1 MIDNFE
7 HLVARCEAMR
17 RRRMI
22 RLSFMIV
29 GTLLFIIAGISG
41 YKMWLDA
48 RTLPITVVKKA
59 PIAPPIEIN
68 ATQSEPLAV
77 QEMNQTIVPEGPK
90 IIPPTPI
97 QNTPQTAV
105 TSPIKAS
112 VVTAPIP
119 AASRPAELKPEA
131 ILPVAAVPLTT
142 TLKAP
147 STEVIPAAKSN
158 RLFEVNTQ
166 SYESP
171 ADAYK
176 SNPKYETALAAARDF
191 YAKENFVEAA
201 NWAKKANQLN
211 REDEEAWLLYAKS
224 YYAQGR
230 KNDAIGILEL
240 YLNYKDSKAASEL
253 IRTWKLTR
261 AN

>member
-41 YKMWLDA
+41 YTMWLDT
-48 RTLPITVVKKA
+48 RNPSVPEVKKA
-59 PIAPPIEIN
+59 QVSPTVEAN
-68 ATQSEPLAV
+68 TTLSEPLTV
-77 QEMNQTIVPEGPK
+77 HETTQTALLNSTQ
-90 IIPPTPI
+90 IIPPAAVQATAP
-97 QNTPQTAV
+97 TAV
-105 TSPIKAS
+105 SVPIKTS
-112 VVTAPIP
+112 VATAPSP
-119 AASRPAELKPEA
+119 AARPAEIKPEV
-131 ILPVAAVPLTT
+131 ILPIANTATPLVAPAKVPL
-142 TLKAP
+142 
-147 STEVIPAAKSN
+147 PAAPGPKSS
-158 RLFEVNTQ
+158 RLFEINTQ
-166 SYESP
+166 SYANP
-171 ADAYK
+171 VDAYK

-230 KNDAIGILEL
+230 KNEAIGILEL

>member
-22 RLSFMIV
+22 RLSLMIV

-41 YKMWLDA
+41 YTMWLDTRNPSVPA
-48 RTLPITVVKKA
+48 VKK
-59 PIAPPIEIN
+59 
-68 ATQSEPLAV
+68 TQASSMVEANTTLSEPLAV
-77 QEMNQTIVPEGPK
+77 HETNQTALLNS
-90 IIPPTPI
+90 TPI
-97 QNTPQTAV
+97 ITPAAVQATAPTV
-105 TSPIKAS
+105 VSAPIKTS
-112 VVTAPIP
+112 VATAPAP
-119 AASRPAELKPEA
+119 TARPAEIKPEV
-131 ILPVAAVPLTT
+131 ILPIADTAAPG
-142 TLKAP
+142 P
-147 STEVIPAAKSN
+147 KSS

-166 SYESP
+166 SYTNP
-171 ADAYK
+171 VDAYK

-230 KNDAIGILEL
+230 KNEAIGILEL